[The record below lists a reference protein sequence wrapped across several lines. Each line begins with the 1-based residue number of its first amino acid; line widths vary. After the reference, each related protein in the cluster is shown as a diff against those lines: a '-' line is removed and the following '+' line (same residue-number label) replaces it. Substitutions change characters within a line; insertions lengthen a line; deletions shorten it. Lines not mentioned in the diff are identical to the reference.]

1 MQTSGFG
8 LIKQIAQPHAGLQE
22 TVPAA
27 ATASSAKHSQATAA
41 PTIANTACAVA
52 APAGFRPGP
61 AAVGEFLRMA
71 GAAALSGLVFSL
83 VTGLLVF
90 LVANHGQLDAG
101 PSQEGTS
108 ISQRP

>member
-27 ATASSAKHSQATAA
+27 SPAQNVRAQPIPATAS
-41 PTIANTACAVA
+41 TACAVPT
-52 APAGFRPGP
+52 PAGFRPGP
-61 AAVGEFLRMA
+61 AAAAEFLRMA
-71 GAAALSGLVFSL
+71 GAAVLSGLVFSL

-101 PSQEGTS
+101 PSQEGTQ